1 MASALKCVTVDTRAI
16 TLQWNI
22 MTKLR
27 TIVLEYDLIEIHYN
41 RNLKNKPYL
50 IRVFSYNNSDPHEI
64 RLNETELKDLYKILK
79 NYKYL

>member
-1 MASALKCVTVDTRAI
+1 
-16 TLQWNI
+16 

-27 TIVLEYDLIEIHYN
+27 TIVLEYDLIEIHHN
-41 RNLKNKPYL
+41 QNLKNKPYL
-50 IRVFSYNNSDPHEI
+50 IRVFSYNHSDPHEI